1 MLSGPVIITVALL
14 YLCLLFAIAYYGDKR
29 ADQGR
34 SLIANPTIYALSIAV
49 YCTSWTFYG
58 SVGRAASTGVDFLP
72 IYLGPTLTFIVAWF
86 VIRKIIRIS
95 KVNRTTSI
103 ADFIASRYGKSFQL
117 GGLVTIIAV
126 VGILPYISL
135 QLKAISTSFSLL
147 LHYPEIV
154 MPSTSAST
162 LFLQDTGLY
171 VALIMA
177 LFAILFG
184 TRHIDASEQHEGMVA
199 AIAFE
204 SVVKLVAFL
213 AVGLFV
219 TFGLYGGFG
228 EIFAQAEAS
237 GALSRLFTI
246 DGVAGHTSWITLTLL
261 AMGAIVVLPRQFQ
274 VLVVENV
281 DERHLRKAMWL
292 FPLYLL
298 LINVFVLPIAFAG
311 LLLFPGGGVD
321 ADTFVLTVPMKEQQ
335 PMLAL
340 MVFIGG
346 LSAATGMIIVETI
359 ALATMVC
366 NDLVMPLLLRV
377 GRLHLSERR
386 DLAGILL
393 MIRRVTI
400 ILVVLLG
407 YAYVRLIGE
416 SYALVT
422 IGLVSFAAAMQFVP
436 AIVGGIYWKGATKAG
451 ALAGLTGGFL
461 VWIYTLLL
469 PSFARS
475 GWISQSF
482 VENGPLGIA
491 LLKPY
496 ALFGLEG
503 LDPISHATIWTMLV
517 NVGLLVAVSL
527 MTSQSVIERS
537 QAVQFVDIFKRTAET
552 ARVWRGRATIGD
564 LRQLLVR
571 FIGEVRANAAFARFE
586 RESQRDLHDRGPADS
601 DIVSYSERQLAGAI
615 GAASARIMVAS
626 VLREEMHDIDR
637 GPADPRRGLAAGG
650 VFASARTE
658 IARARGGDDRASSR
672 QRAPQGARQVEGRFR
687 RHGEPRGSHPAD
699 LDSLVQRNPA
709 RQPRSRSGAAPGVR
723 EYHRQGERETEPAHQ
738 RYSRPRQDGG
748 GDVGVAYGGLGPT
761 GGDRAGARRH
771 RGPVRQGAPHLARDQ
786 DRRRSSANPGRCGSP
801 HPGDRE
807 LDLERR
813 EILRP
818 DGRPD
823 RARSLAGCGLPPRRR
838 QGQRHRHRQGRPAED
853 FRTLPAGRQY
863 PHGQASGHRA
873 WPADFQADFAA
884 IRRRNLGRKRAG
896 QGSDVLLP
904 CSALS
909 IGCAGGGSGRAR
921 SCARLIA
928 YEQKL
933 SRRSGWTAV

>member
-1 MLSGPVIITVALL
+1 MLSGPIIITVALL

-72 IYLGPTLTFIVAWF
+72 IYLGPTLTFILAWF

-135 QLKAISTSFSLL
+135 QLKAISTSFSVL

-162 LFLQDTGLY
+162 HFLQDTGLY

-298 LINVFVLPIAFAG
+298 LINIFVLPIAFAG

-321 ADTFVLTVPMKEQQ
+321 ADTFVLTVPIKEQQ

-340 MVFIGG
+340 IVFIGG
-346 LSAATGMIIVETI
+346 LSAATGMIIVETV

-386 DLAGILL
+386 DLASVLL
-393 MIRRVTI
+393 MIRRATI

-436 AIVGGIYWKGATKAG
+436 AIVSGIYWKGATKAG

-461 VWIYTLLL
+461 LWIYTLLL

-475 GWISQSF
+475 GWITQSF
-482 VENGPLGIA
+482 VENGPMGVA
-491 LLKPY
+491 FLKPY

-517 NVGLLVAVSL
+517 NIGLLVGVSL
-527 MTSQSVIERS
+527 MTSQSIIERS
-537 QAVQFVDIFKRTAET
+537 QAVQFVDIFRRTAEA
-552 ARVWRGRATIGD
+552 ARVWRGRASIGD
-564 LRQLLVR
+564 LRQLLAR
-571 FIGEVRANAAFARFE
+571 FMGEVRASAAFERFE
-586 RESQRDLHDRGPADS
+586 RENQRSLHNRGPADS
-601 DIVSYSERQLAGAI
+601 DIVSYSERQLAGVI

-626 VLREEMHDIDR
+626 VLREEMHDIDEVMQIL
-637 GPADPRRGLAAGG
+637 DE
-650 VFASARTE
+650 ASQLVVY
-658 IARARGGDDRASSR
+658 SR
-672 QRAPQGARQVEGRFR
+672 QLEQK
-687 RHGEPRGSHPAD
+687 S
-699 LDSLVQRNPA
+699 
-709 RQPRSRSGAAPGVR
+709 
-723 EYHRQGERETEPAHQ
+723 
-738 RYSRPRQDGG
+738 
-748 GDVGVAYGGLGPT
+748 
-761 GGDRAGARRH
+761 
-771 RGPVRQGAPHLARDQ
+771 
-786 DRRRSSANPGRCGSP
+786 
-801 HPGDRE
+801 RE
-807 LDLERR
+807 LESATTELRAANERLKGLDKLKDDFVATVSHEVR
-813 EILRP
+813 TPLTSIRSFSEILRDNP
-818 DGRPD
+818 DLDQEQRQEFVSIIVQESERLSRLIND
-823 RARSLAGCGLPPRRR
+823 ILDLAKM
-838 QGQRHRHRQGRPAED
+838 E
-853 FRTLPAGRQY
+853 AGTSDW
-863 PHGQASGHRA
+863 HM
-873 WPADFQADFAA
+873 ADFA
-884 IRRRNLGRKRAG
+884 
-896 QGSDVLLP
+896 P
-904 CSALS
+904 
-909 IGCAGGGSGRAR
+909 
-921 SCARLIA
+921 
-928 YEQKL
+928 
-933 SRRSGWTAV
+933 TAVIEQALAATAGLFAKARHISLETRIAADLPPIRADADRLTQVIVNLISNAVKFCAQKNGRIQLEAWQAAGFLRVDVKDNGIGIAKNDQQRIFERFQQAGNTLTDKPQGTGLGLPISRQILQRFGGDIWVESELGKGATFSFRVPLSQSATEVGTAAFDAAQ

>member
-1 MLSGPVIITVALL
+1 MLSGPIIITVALL

-72 IYLGPTLTFIVAWF
+72 IYLGPTLTFILAWF

-135 QLKAISTSFSLL
+135 QLKAISTSFSVL

-162 LFLQDTGLY
+162 HFLQDTGLY

-204 SVVKLVAFL
+204 LVVKLVAFL

-340 MVFIGG
+340 IVFIGG

-386 DLAGILL
+386 DLASVLL
-393 MIRRVTI
+393 TIRRATI

-436 AIVGGIYWKGATKAG
+436 AIVGGIYWKGATKTG

-461 VWIYTLLL
+461 LWIYTLLL

-475 GWISQSF
+475 GWITQTF
-482 VENGPLGIA
+482 VENGPMGVA
-491 LLKPY
+491 FLKPY
-496 ALFGLEG
+496 ALFGLDG

-517 NVGLLVAVSL
+517 NIGLLVGISL
-527 MTSQSVIERS
+527 MTSQSIIERS
-537 QAVQFVDIFKRTAET
+537 QAVQFVDIFRRTAEA

-564 LRQLLVR
+564 LRKLLAR
-571 FIGEVRANAAFARFE
+571 FMGEVRANAAFARFE
-586 RESQRDLHDRGPADS
+586 RENQRSLHDRGPADS
-601 DIVSYSERQLAGAI
+601 DVVSYSERQLAGAI

-626 VLREEMHDIDR
+626 VLREEMRDIDEVMQIL
-637 GPADPRRGLAAGG
+637 DE
-650 VFASARTE
+650 ASQLVVY
-658 IARARGGDDRASSR
+658 SR
-672 QRAPQGARQVEGRFR
+672 QLEQKSRELESATTELRAANERLK
-687 RHGEPRGSHPAD
+687 D
-699 LDSLVQRNPA
+699 LDKLKDDFVATVSHEVRTPLTSI
-709 RQPRSRSGAAPGVR
+709 RSFS
-723 EYHRQGERETEPAHQ
+723 
-738 RYSRPRQDGG
+738 
-748 GDVGVAYGGLGPT
+748 
-761 GGDRAGARRH
+761 
-771 RGPVRQGAPHLARDQ
+771 
-786 DRRRSSANPGRCGSP
+786 
-801 HPGDRE
+801 
-807 LDLERR
+807 
-813 EILRP
+813 EILRDNP
-818 DGRPD
+818 DLDQEQRQEFVSIIVQESERLSRLIND
-823 RARSLAGCGLPPRRR
+823 ILDLAKMEAGTSEWHMADLPPRAVIEQALAATAGLFAKARHISLETSIAADLPPIRADADRLTQVIVNLISNAVKFCAQKDGRIQLEAWQDAGFLRVDVKDNGIGIAKADQQKIFERFQQAGNTLTDKPQGTGLGLPISR
-838 QGQRHRHRQGRPAED
+838 QILQRFGGEIWVESEPGKGSTFSFRVPLSQSVAEGAVT
-853 FRTLPAGRQY
+853 FERE
-863 PHGQASGHRA
+863 
-873 WPADFQADFAA
+873 AA
-884 IRRRNLGRKRAG
+884 L
-896 QGSDVLLP
+896 D
-904 CSALS
+904 
-909 IGCAGGGSGRAR
+909 
-921 SCARLIA
+921 
-928 YEQKL
+928 
-933 SRRSGWTAV
+933 

>member
-72 IYLGPTLTFIVAWF
+72 IYLGPTLTFILAWF

-135 QLKAISTSFSLL
+135 QLKAISTGFSVL

-154 MPSTSAST
+154 MPSTAAST

-219 TFGLYGGFG
+219 TFGLYGSFG

-246 DGVAGHTSWITLTLL
+246 DGVAGYTSWITLTLL

-298 LINVFVLPIAFAG
+298 LINIFVLPIAFAG

-321 ADTFVLTVPMKEQQ
+321 ADTFVLAVPMKVQQ
-335 PMLAL
+335 PTLAL
-340 MVFIGG
+340 IAFIGG

-377 GRLHLSERR
+377 GRLHLSDRR
-386 DLAGILL
+386 DLASILL
-393 MIRRVTI
+393 MIRRATI

-475 GWISQSF
+475 GWIAQSF
-482 VENGPLGIA
+482 VENGPMGIA

-517 NVGLLVAVSL
+517 NVGLLVGVSL

-537 QAVQFVDIFKRTAET
+537 QAVQFVEIFKRTAEA

-571 FIGEVRANAAFARFE
+571 FIGEARANAAFARFE
-586 RESQRDLHDRGPADS
+586 RESQRGLHDRGPADS

-626 VLREEMHDIDR
+626 VLREEMHDIDQVMQIL
-637 GPADPRRGLAAGG
+637 DE
-650 VFASARTE
+650 ASQLVVY
-658 IARARGGDDRASSR
+658 SR
-672 QRAPQGARQVEGRFR
+672 QLEQK
-687 RHGEPRGSHPAD
+687 S
-699 LDSLVQRNPA
+699 
-709 RQPRSRSGAAPGVR
+709 
-723 EYHRQGERETEPAHQ
+723 
-738 RYSRPRQDGG
+738 
-748 GDVGVAYGGLGPT
+748 
-761 GGDRAGARRH
+761 
-771 RGPVRQGAPHLARDQ
+771 
-786 DRRRSSANPGRCGSP
+786 
-801 HPGDRE
+801 RE
-807 LDLERR
+807 LETATTELRTANDRLKELDKLKDDFVATVSHEVRTPLTSIR
-813 EILRP
+813 SFSEILRDNP
-818 DGRPD
+818 DLD
-823 RARSLAGCGLPPRRR
+823 
-838 QGQRHRHRQGRPAED
+838 QGQRQE
-853 FRTLPAGRQY
+853 F
-863 PHGQASGHRA
+863 
-873 WPADFQADFAA
+873 
-884 IRRRNLGRKRAG
+884 
-896 QGSDVLLP
+896 V
-904 CSALS
+904 S
-909 IGCAGGGSGRAR
+909 IIVKESER
-921 SCARLIA
+921 
-928 YEQKL
+928 L
-933 SRRSGWTAV
+933 SRLLNDILDLAKMEAGTSEWHMADLAPRAVIEQALAGTAGLFAKARHISLETRIAADLPPIRADADRLTQVIVNLISNAVKFCAPKDGRIQLEAWQDTGFLRVDVKDNGIGIAKADQQKIFERFQQAGNTLTDKPQGTGLGLPISRQILQHFGGEIWVESELGKGATFSFRVPLSRSAAEGAVKFEREVALDELLTNKS

>member
-1 MLSGPVIITVALL
+1 MLSGPIIITVALL

-72 IYLGPTLTFIVAWF
+72 IYLGPTLTFILAWF

-135 QLKAISTSFSLL
+135 QLKAISTSFSVL

-162 LFLQDTGLY
+162 HFLQDTGLY

-298 LINVFVLPIAFAG
+298 LINIFVLPIAFAG

-340 MVFIGG
+340 IVFIGG

-386 DLAGILL
+386 DLASVLL
-393 MIRRVTI
+393 TIRRATI

-436 AIVGGIYWKGATKAG
+436 AIVGGIYWKGATKTG

-461 VWIYTLLL
+461 LWIYTLLL

-475 GWISQSF
+475 GWITQTF
-482 VENGPLGIA
+482 VENGPMGVA
-491 LLKPY
+491 FLKPY
-496 ALFGLEG
+496 ALFGLDG

-517 NVGLLVAVSL
+517 NIGLLVGISL
-527 MTSQSVIERS
+527 MTSQSIIERS
-537 QAVQFVDIFKRTAET
+537 QAVQFVDIFRRTAEA

-564 LRQLLVR
+564 LRKLLAR
-571 FIGEVRANAAFARFE
+571 FMGEVRANAAFARFE
-586 RESQRDLHDRGPADS
+586 RENQRSLHDRGPADS
-601 DIVSYSERQLAGAI
+601 DVVSYSERQLAGAI

-626 VLREEMHDIDR
+626 VLREEMRDIDEVMQIL
-637 GPADPRRGLAAGG
+637 DE
-650 VFASARTE
+650 ASQLVVY
-658 IARARGGDDRASSR
+658 SR
-672 QRAPQGARQVEGRFR
+672 QLEQKSRELESATTELRAANERLK
-687 RHGEPRGSHPAD
+687 D
-699 LDSLVQRNPA
+699 LDKLKDDFVATVSHEVRTPLTSI
-709 RQPRSRSGAAPGVR
+709 RSFS
-723 EYHRQGERETEPAHQ
+723 
-738 RYSRPRQDGG
+738 
-748 GDVGVAYGGLGPT
+748 
-761 GGDRAGARRH
+761 
-771 RGPVRQGAPHLARDQ
+771 
-786 DRRRSSANPGRCGSP
+786 
-801 HPGDRE
+801 
-807 LDLERR
+807 
-813 EILRP
+813 EILRDNP
-818 DGRPD
+818 DLDQEQRQEFVSIIVQESERLSRLIND
-823 RARSLAGCGLPPRRR
+823 ILDLAKMEAGTSEWHMADLPPRAVIEQALAATAGLFAKARHISLETSIAADLPPIRADADRLTQVIVNLISNAVKFCAQKDGRIQLEAWQDAGFLRVDLKDNGIGIAKADQQKIFERFQQAGNTLTDKPQGTGLGLPISR
-838 QGQRHRHRQGRPAED
+838 QILQRFGGEIWVESEPGKGSTFSFRVPLSQLVAEGAVT
-853 FRTLPAGRQY
+853 FERE
-863 PHGQASGHRA
+863 
-873 WPADFQADFAA
+873 AA
-884 IRRRNLGRKRAG
+884 L
-896 QGSDVLLP
+896 D
-904 CSALS
+904 
-909 IGCAGGGSGRAR
+909 
-921 SCARLIA
+921 
-928 YEQKL
+928 
-933 SRRSGWTAV
+933 

>member
-72 IYLGPTLTFIVAWF
+72 IYLGPTLTFILGWF

-95 KVNRTTSI
+95 KVNRITSI

-117 GGLVTIIAV
+117 GGLVTVVAV

-147 LHYPEIV
+147 LDYPEIV
-154 MPSTSAST
+154 MPTVPASA
-162 LFLQDTGLY
+162 LFLQDTAFY
-171 VALIMA
+171 VALIMGV
-177 LFAILFG
+177 FAILFG

-228 EIFAQAEAS
+228 DIFARAEAT
-237 GALSRLFTI
+237 GTLRRLFTI
-246 DGVAGHTSWITLTLL
+246 DGVAAHTSWIALTLL
-261 AMGAIVVLPRQFQ
+261 AMGAILVLPRQFQ

-281 DERHLRKAMWL
+281 DERHVRKAMWL

-298 LINVFVLPIAFAG
+298 LINIFVLPIAFAG
-311 LLLFPGGGVD
+311 LLLFPQGGVD
-321 ADTFVLTVPMKEQQ
+321 GDTFVLTVPMKEQQ
-335 PMLAL
+335 PLLAL
-340 MVFIGG
+340 IAFIGG
-346 LSAATGMIIVETI
+346 LSAATGMIIVETV

-393 MIRRVTI
+393 TIRRATI

-436 AIVGGIYWKGATKAG
+436 AIIGGVYWKGATKAG
-451 ALAGLTGGFL
+451 AVAGLTAGFA
-461 VWIYTLLL
+461 VWAYTLLL

-482 VENGPLGIA
+482 VDNGLMGLA
-491 LLKPY
+491 FLKPY
-496 ALFGLEG
+496 ALFGLAG
-503 LDPISHATIWTMLV
+503 LDPIAHATIWTMLA
-517 NVGLLVAVSL
+517 NVGLFVGVSL
-527 MTSQSVIERS
+527 MTSQSMVERS
-537 QAVQFVDIFKRTAET
+537 QAVQFVDIFKRSTEGG
-552 ARVWRGRATIGD
+552 RVWRGRATIGD
-564 LRQLLVR
+564 IKELLVR
-571 FIGEVRANAAFARFE
+571 FMGEGHANGAFARFE
-586 RESQRDLHDRGPADS
+586 RENQCRLHDHAPADS
-601 DIVSYSERQLAGAI
+601 DIVSYAERQLAGAI

-626 VLREEMHDIDR
+626 VLMEEMHDIDQVVHILDEASQLVIYSR
-637 GPADPRRGLAAGG
+637 QLEQKSRELEA
-650 VFASARTE
+650 ASAELTAANARLKEFDKMKDDFVATVSHEVRTPLTSIRSFSE
-658 IARARGGDDRASSR
+658 ILRDNPDLDAEQRQEFTNIIVQESERLSR
-672 QRAPQGARQVEGRFR
+672 LINDILDLAKMEAGTSEW
-687 RHGEPRGSHPAD
+687 HMAD
-699 LDSLVQRNPA
+699 LDPKGVIAQALAATAGLFPKGRSISLETRIADDLPPIRADADRLTQVIVNLVSNAVKFSAEQNGWIRLEAWQEAGFLRVDVKDNGVGIATADQEKIFERFQQAGNTLTEKPQGTGLGLPICRQILQRFGGAIWVTSELGQGATFSFRIPLS
-709 RQPRSRSGAAPGVR
+709 RSDKETRSGA
-723 EYHRQGERETEPAHQ
+723 
-738 RYSRPRQDGG
+738 
-748 GDVGVAYGGLGPT
+748 
-761 GGDRAGARRH
+761 
-771 RGPVRQGAPHLARDQ
+771 
-786 DRRRSSANPGRCGSP
+786 
-801 HPGDRE
+801 
-807 LDLERR
+807 LE
-813 EILRP
+813 
-818 DGRPD
+818 
-823 RARSLAGCGLPPRRR
+823 
-838 QGQRHRHRQGRPAED
+838 
-853 FRTLPAGRQY
+853 
-863 PHGQASGHRA
+863 
-873 WPADFQADFAA
+873 AA
-884 IRRRNLGRKRAG
+884 
-896 QGSDVLLP
+896 Q
-904 CSALS
+904 
-909 IGCAGGGSGRAR
+909 
-921 SCARLIA
+921 
-928 YEQKL
+928 
-933 SRRSGWTAV
+933 

>member
-1 MLSGPVIITVALL
+1 MLSGPVIITVAFL

-29 ADQGR
+29 ADQKR

-95 KVNRTTSI
+95 KVNRITSI
-103 ADFIASRYGKSFQL
+103 ADFVASRYGKSFQL
-117 GGLVTIIAV
+117 GGLVTVIAV

-154 MPSTSAST
+154 MPTTSASA
-162 LFLQDTGLY
+162 LFLQDTAFY
-171 VALIMA
+171 VALIMGV
-177 LFAILFG
+177 FAILFG

-228 EIFAQAEAS
+228 DIFARAEAS

-246 DGVAGHTSWITLTLL
+246 DGVAAHTSWITLTLL

-298 LINVFVLPIAFAG
+298 LINIFVLPIAFAG
-311 LLLFPGGGVD
+311 LLHVPAGRRGCRYLRAHG
-321 ADTFVLTVPMKEQQ
+321 ADE
-335 PMLAL
+335 
-340 MVFIGG
+340 G
-346 LSAATGMIIVETI
+346 AA
-359 ALATMVC
+359 AHSCA
-366 NDLVMPLLLRV
+366 D
-377 GRLHLSERR
+377 RLHRR
-386 DLAGILL
+386 SLGGDRHDHRRNGRAGDHGLQRPGHAVAPACRPLASVGTPGPCRHPADDPPRHDHPRGAAWLCL
-393 MIRRVTI
+393 CP
-400 ILVVLLG
+400 
-407 YAYVRLIGE
+407 LIGE

-451 ALAGLTGGFL
+451 AVAGLTGGFL

-482 VENGPLGIA
+482 VENGPLGVA

-496 ALFGLEG
+496 ALFGLDG
-503 LDPISHATIWTMLV
+503 LDPIAHATIWTMLV
-517 NVGLLVAVSL
+517 NVGLFVAVSL
-527 MTSQSVIERS
+527 MTSQSMIERS
-537 QAVQFVDIFKRTAET
+537 QAVQFVEIFKRSAE
-552 ARVWRGRATIGD
+552 AGRVWRGRATIGD
-564 LRQLLVR
+564 LKELLVR
-571 FIGEVRANAAFARFE
+571 FIGEAHANGAFARFE
-586 RESQRDLHDRGPADS
+586 RENQRRLHDHGPADS

-626 VLREEMHDIDR
+626 VLREEMHDIDEVVQILDEASQLVVYSR
-637 GPADPRRGLAAGG
+637 QLEQKSRELEA
-650 VFASARTE
+650 ASAELTAANERLKELDKMKDDFIATVSHEVRTPLTSIRSFSE
-658 IARARGGDDRASSR
+658 ILRDNPDLDPDQRQEFTSIIVQESERLSR
-672 QRAPQGARQVEGRFR
+672 LINDILDLAKMEAGTSEW
-687 RHGEPRGSHPAD
+687 HIAD
-699 LDSLVQRNPA
+699 LDSEGSN
-709 RQPRSRSGAAPGVR
+709 
-723 EYHRQGERETEPAHQ
+723 
-738 RYSRPRQDGG
+738 
-748 GDVGVAYGGLGPT
+748 
-761 GGDRAGARRH
+761 RAGARRY
-771 RGPVRQGAPHLARDQ
+771 GWPLPQDACHLARDE
-786 DRRRSSANPGRCGSP
+786 DRRRSSADPGRCGSLD
-801 HPGDRE
+801 PGHRE
-807 LDLERR
+807 FDVQRR
-813 EILRP
+813 EVLRRRERL
-818 DGRPD
+818 DQ
-823 RARSLAGCGLPPRRR
+823 ARS
-838 QGQRHRHRQGRPAED
+838 
-853 FRTLPAGRQY
+853 
-863 PHGQASGHRA
+863 S
-873 WPADFQADFAA
+873 
-884 IRRRNLGRKRAG
+884 
-896 QGSDVLLP
+896 
-904 CSALS
+904 
-909 IGCAGGGSGRAR
+909 AR
-921 SCARLIA
+921 SG
-928 YEQKL
+928 L
-933 SRRSGWTAV
+933 SPCRCKG